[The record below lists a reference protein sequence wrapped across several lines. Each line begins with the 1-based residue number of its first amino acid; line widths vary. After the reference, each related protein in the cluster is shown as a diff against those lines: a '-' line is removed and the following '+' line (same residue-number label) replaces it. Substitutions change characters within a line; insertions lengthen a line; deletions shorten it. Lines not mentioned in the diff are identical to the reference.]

1 VWFVTYDPRRA
12 ARVADL
18 GARTQELIDRAFA

>member
-1 VWFVTYDPRRA
+1 

-18 GARTQELIDRAFA
+18 GAEVVRPGRLLDQLG